1 MFINA
6 IILAG
11 ASIILAGAA
20 EVTVFLIVCLLVPH
34 VDLKKQRQYMESR
47 IKIRNDIS
55 QNKLKEPYE
64 TRRKNCTLNV
74 VLPRCY

>member
-34 VDLKKQRQYMESR
+34 VDLKKKDNTWKAESKYVM
-47 IKIRNDIS
+47 IF
-55 QNKLKEPYE
+55 
-64 TRRKNCTLNV
+64 RKTN
-74 VLPRCY
+74 